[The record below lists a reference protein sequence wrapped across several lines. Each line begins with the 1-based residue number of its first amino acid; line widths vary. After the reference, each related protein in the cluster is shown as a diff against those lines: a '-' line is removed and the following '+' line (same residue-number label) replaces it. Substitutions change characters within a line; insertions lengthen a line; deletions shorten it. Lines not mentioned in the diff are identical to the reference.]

1 MKGKATLILTNK
13 DTGRIVKQIEEHNM
27 VTHALD
33 KILQVPDIV
42 KINMPTTDYYGKL
55 FPLWSNLLSGIVLF
69 GNNLEENAYKFMIPP
84 NVTPIG
90 SAGKEYTGAN
100 PKRGTLNLSQSGPI
114 ENGYRF
120 VWDFAPEKAVGT
132 IRSLGLTNYL
142 YGNLGF
148 SEDTGTDKA
157 FTVNPQF
164 MNAMNNTSIYPFIN
178 VPGTFYGK
186 IENNNYYSFWLAS
199 GGITLYINKAP
210 DLSALKILDSAAEM
224 MEPVTVSQ
232 IPVTLPFTVTNVAHH
247 FYDPNTDILYFFC
260 NEMDSSRKYNIFHYA
275 GVNVNTGAVI
285 RQGSASITFE
295 QAYNYLGF
303 AFFNNRFY
311 VSLNSIPA
319 SRMLVFDPSGQ
330 LIETKELPANHALD
344 FFVADGY
351 LMASESYSGILHKK
365 YVDYNNIPMLYSDI
379 NRNTT
384 CGNISL
390 PYAVKYNVN
399 SSKSNLGLV
408 LRTDYLATIN
418 NLSEPLEKTDRH
430 ALQIRYEITN

>member
-1 MKGKATLILTNK
+1 MKGKATLILTDK

-27 VTHALD
+27 VTHALE
-33 KILQVPDIV
+33 KILQIPDIV

-55 FPLWSNLLSGIVLF
+55 LPIWSNLLSGIVLF

-84 NVTPIG
+84 DVTPIG
-90 SAGKEYTGAN
+90 SAGTEYTGTN

-148 SEDTGTDKA
+148 SEETGTDKC
-157 FTVNPQF
+157 FTTYPQHMSASYLTSNYSF
-164 MNAMNNTSIYPFIN
+164 MN

-186 IENNNYYSFWLAS
+186 IENNNYYSFMLTS
-199 GGITLYINKAP
+199 GSITLYKNKAADP
-210 DLSALKILDSAAEM
+210 SALRILDSTADM
-224 MEPVTVSQ
+224 TDPVTISQ
-232 IPVTLPFTVTNVAHH
+232 IPVSLPFTVSNISHN
-247 FYDPNTDILYFFC
+247 FYDPTTDTLYFFHY
-260 NEMDSSRKYNIFHYA
+260 EIDSSRKLNIFRYA
-275 GVNVNTGAVI
+275 GVNPNTGAVT
-285 RQGSASITFE
+285 RQGLASIAYE
-295 QAYNYLGF
+295 QGYNYLGF

-319 SRMLVFDPSGQ
+319 ARMMVFDASGQ
-330 LIETKELPANHALD
+330 LLRTEELAPNHAMD
-344 FFVADGY
+344 FFAANGY
-351 LMASESYSGILHKK
+351 LMASVSYSGIQHKK
-365 YVDYNNIPMLYSDI
+365 YVDYKNIPMLYSDT
-379 NRNTT
+379 NRMTT

-390 PYAVKYNVN
+390 PYAVRYITNN
-399 SSKSNLGLV
+399 TKSILSFI

>member
-1 MKGKATLILTNK
+1 MKGKATLILTDK
-13 DTGRIVKQIEEHNM
+13 DTGKIVKKIEENNM
-27 VTHALD
+27 VTRALD
-33 KILQVPDIV
+33 NLLKIPDIV
-42 KINMPTTDYYGKL
+42 KINMPTTNFYEKL
-55 FPLWSNLLSGIVLF
+55 LPIWESLLSGIVLF

-90 SAGKEYTGAN
+90 SAGKEYTGTN

-148 SEDTGTDKA
+148 SEEGGADRTLT
-157 FTVNPQF
+157 TPPQF
-164 MNAMNNTSIYPFIN
+164 MNSSNNSSLFSFMS

-186 IENNNYYSFWLAS
+186 VENNSYYSFKLAS
-199 GGITLYINKAP
+199 GSVTLCNNKTP
-210 DLSALKILDSAAEM
+210 DLNALKILDSAAELLN
-224 MEPVTVSQ
+224 PVTISE
-232 IPVTLPFTVTNVAHH
+232 IPVTLPFALANVTHH

-260 NEMDSSRKYNIFHYA
+260 SELDSTRKYNIFRYA

-285 RQGSASITFE
+285 RQGSGSIPYE
-295 QAYNYLGF
+295 QSYYYFGF
-303 AFFNNRFY
+303 AVFNNRFY
-311 VSLNSIPA
+311 VSLNNSPY
-319 SRMLVFDPSGQ
+319 SRVLVFDMSGQ
-330 LIETKELPANHALD
+330 LLVTKDLAANHSLD
-344 FFVADGY
+344 FFAADGN
-351 LMASESYSGILHKK
+351 LMATETYTGIQHKK
-365 YVDYNNIPMLYSDI
+365 YMEYNNIPMLSSDA
-379 NRNTT
+379 NRHTT
-384 CGNISL
+384 STNFSL
-390 PYAVKYNVN
+390 PYAIKYNTDTTR
-399 SSKSNLGLV
+399 SSLALI